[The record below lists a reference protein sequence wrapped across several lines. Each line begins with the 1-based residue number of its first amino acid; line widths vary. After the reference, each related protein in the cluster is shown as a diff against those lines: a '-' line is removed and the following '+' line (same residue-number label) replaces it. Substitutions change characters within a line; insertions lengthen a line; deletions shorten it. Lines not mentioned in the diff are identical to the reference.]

1 MWPGALPAP
10 SPAIVLNDATR
21 AIVTDKEGATVVV
34 GGRGELNATPV
45 SLVIGEREPQE
56 IIGWAGP
63 WPVDEWWWD
72 ERRHRRLARFQVVTA
87 DGAAHLVA
95 VERQCWWVLA
105 SYG

>member
-1 MWPGALPAP
+1 M
-10 SPAIVLNDATR
+10 VLDDAAR
-21 AIVTDKEGATVVV
+21 AVVADKEGEPVVV

-45 SLVIGEREPQE
+45 TLAIDGREPQE
-56 IIGWAGP
+56 ITGWAGP

-72 ERRHRRLARFQVVTA
+72 ERRHRRLARFQIVTA

-95 VERQCWWVLA
+95 VERREWWVLA